1 MKLLESIE
9 QAFRSVTCPAPHEL
23 KAIITSLEL
32 TSEKVTPHIVEPS
45 YLPYGRSVLFQ
56 SDDIEVILVHLPRG
70 RKTLI
75 HDHGASVGCAFI
87 LEGQMTNTSYRL
99 DGYGYAQ
106 ECGESTLKQHQF
118 LYAPKGQI
126 HQMSNSGEG
135 RMLSFHVYAPRLMGI
150 KSYRTYEEVL
160 DYVI

>member
-9 QAFRSVTCPAPHEL
+9 QAFRSVESPAPHEL
-23 KAIITSLEL
+23 KAIITGLEL
-32 TSEKVTPHIVEPS
+32 TSEKVAPYIEEPS
-45 YLPYGRSVLFQ
+45 YLPYGRKVLFQ
-56 SDDIEVILVHLPRG
+56 SEEVEVILVHLPQG
-70 RKTLI
+70 RQTLI

-87 LEGQMTNTSYRL
+87 LEGQMTNIIYRL
-99 DGYGYAQ
+99 DGFGYAQ
-106 ECGESTLKQHQF
+106 EVGESHLKQHQF

-135 RMLSFHVYAPRLMGI
+135 RMLSFHVYSPRLAAT
-150 KSYRTYEEVL
+150 KAFRTYEEVL